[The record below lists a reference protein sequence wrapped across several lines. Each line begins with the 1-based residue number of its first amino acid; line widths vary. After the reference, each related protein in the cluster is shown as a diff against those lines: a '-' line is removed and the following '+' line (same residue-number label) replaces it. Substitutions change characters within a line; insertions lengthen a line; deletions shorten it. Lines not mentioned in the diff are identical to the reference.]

1 MISATIYGTL
11 NVPAKPPIASSRALQ
26 WTPDGQLLV
35 LGETIIYILTPETGL
50 KFDRGG
56 PSSKSTPSSNMQWST
71 TVLPLPVTD
80 LFWPE
85 ISQEWPVLCIGAMD
99 YNWQAITYSPTNYS
113 SVGSCMLATLS
124 SNLEVFLWAP
134 KTHAYLGEWTKV
146 QDVTQDLRTYL
157 QLTRKLQPTELVLNA
172 HIHSLAWSTQPA
184 AARAKNASLLALGNA
199 AGFVYFLRVE
209 NDALQ
214 VCASLKI
221 SDTWVTELRWTRWK
235 QSEDSATA
243 TIACE
248 ISKREIKLIHVELL
262 WAEDHT
268 PTVTLS
274 ESEAIPFENDR
285 RSITALEW
293 VDIDDTQ
300 SILVHCK
307 PGSVYLWQDQ
317 IDATWDGLISLP
329 LTIQPTSAAATH
341 LGQAS
346 GISCLRQ
353 HDTVVVTLLDGS
365 YHTIHNVS
373 KAPSLDSGGLTTS
386 CNSAEMSLLAR
397 SAFMVVE
404 DKEKAVPKDGS
415 EPEKLHRNHI
425 ARTMSAIAID
435 SGGVFLWIHQRVFHE
450 SFEYTPDARVRSM
463 IVVAPLVAPNDYDSY
478 AMQEIASCLA
488 RPSNFLLE
496 APVSFLRG
504 TYNHVRRKAFL
515 MRNKDQLLQ
524 LLEPEDDIQVAPFK
538 SVHQPMEG
546 PNVQEWESTLSE
558 ELSNSLF
565 TNEGLCRSRLKLNVA
580 MQAVLPNDD
589 AFMASLS
596 ALQQQ
601 IHVECVRVLFEML
614 RVIPKTVSQSTIV
627 DFVSIMIKRAKMSSL
642 EEEES
647 VKDVQARWKILDEP
661 TEHCPACKATVELED
676 ILLAKCANGHIWSRC
691 SATSSLLATPD
702 VRSCICC
709 GMKMKISTNRGL
721 TGGATNEWIYNVVLD
736 ATDMCINCGNK
747 CVRTV

>member
-11 NVPAKPPIASSRALQ
+11 NVPAKPPTASSRALQ

-146 QDVTQDLRTYL
+146 QDVTQDMRTYL

-300 SILVHCK
+300 C
-307 PGSVYLWQDQ
+307 
-317 IDATWDGLISLP
+317 IS
-329 LTIQPTSAAATH
+329 
-341 LGQAS
+341 
-346 GISCLRQ
+346 
-353 HDTVVVTLLDGS
+353 
-365 YHTIHNVS
+365 
-373 KAPSLDSGGLTTS
+373 
-386 CNSAEMSLLAR
+386 LAR
-397 SAFMVVE
+397 SDRCDLGWSHF
-404 DKEKAVPKDGS
+404 
-415 EPEKLHRNHI
+415 
-425 ARTMSAIAID
+425 TSAHNPAYFSRGHSSR
-435 SGGVFLWIHQRVFHE
+435 SG
-450 SFEYTPDARVRSM
+450 
-463 IVVAPLVAPNDYDSY
+463 
-478 AMQEIASCLA
+478 
-488 RPSNFLLE
+488 
-496 APVSFLRG
+496 LR
-504 TYNHVRRKAFL
+504 YL
-515 MRNKDQLLQ
+515 
-524 LLEPEDDIQVAPFK
+524 
-538 SVHQPMEG
+538 
-546 PNVQEWESTLSE
+546 
-558 ELSNSLF
+558 
-565 TNEGLCRSRLKLNVA
+565 
-580 MQAVLPNDD
+580 
-589 AFMASLS
+589 
-596 ALQQQ
+596 
-601 IHVECVRVLFEML
+601 
-614 RVIPKTVSQSTIV
+614 
-627 DFVSIMIKRAKMSSL
+627 MSS
-642 EEEES
+642 
-647 VKDVQARWKILDEP
+647 
-661 TEHCPACKATVELED
+661 
-676 ILLAKCANGHIWSRC
+676 
-691 SATSSLLATPD
+691 
-702 VRSCICC
+702 
-709 GMKMKISTNRGL
+709 ST
-721 TGGATNEWIYNVVLD
+721 
-736 ATDMCINCGNK
+736 
-747 CVRTV
+747 